1 VERGFCF
8 QVVHRSNG
16 AICLPMFD
24 FPHLDNTV
32 QALNAL
38 KLFPRGYQQINEWDR
53 HPRSWCSSL
62 VEGRNYHHAPSN
74 E

>member
-1 VERGFCF
+1 VERGFFF

-24 FPHLDNTV
+24 FPHLDTTV

-38 KLFPRGYQQINEWDR
+38 KLFPRGYQQINGWDR
-53 HPRSWCSSL
+53 HLPSKKL
-62 VEGRNYHHAPSN
+62 VFELGGGA
-74 E
+74 